1 MVVGDQSALLGD
13 WGFFGAAYEAVR
25 GLDKATGTYR
35 LLAGEVRPRLGAR
48 AAMLD
53 RRAGS
58 PCSRAPGSSG
68 GRKWIAHR
76 NGQPSCAA
84 LTRWL

>member
-1 MVVGDQSALLGD
+1 VVVGDQSALLGD

-53 RRAGS
+53 RRVHGPQGHQAGEH
-58 PCSRAPGSSG
+58 G
-68 GRKWIAHR
+68 
-76 NGQPSCAA
+76 
-84 LTRWL
+84 